1 MASSVNF
8 SSCQFNSFLY
18 RSPRLKYSSFPS
30 RQLKCF
36 HSPPRS
42 SRQLKYSFSPC
53 RQLKYPFSPS
63 RQLKYFSSPS
73 CQLKDSSPSSLQL
86 KDSSS
91 SRQWKYQV
99 FLSFRFETRRNFTSQ
114 LLKALKDT
122 GMNVFFD
129 EEKLEKGEQFLGQLT
144 QSIEVSN
151 LSIIILSADYASSD
165 VCLTELSQIMDLK
178 HNQGHIVLPIFFHVD
193 PSDVQNISGTFQK
206 SFDAHEPKQ
215 PPPCDEEKLKQ
226 WKLKQQKVKQWKADL
241 AQVGTLKGV
250 HIKGDRPETE
260 HIKHIVE
267 CAINKLM
274 KHQVFLSFGEDT
286 RHNFSSHLLKA
297 LEDTG
302 INVISDDKTEI
313 EISQAIAASN
323 LSIVVLSEDY
333 AVSESCLAQL
343 SCIMARQR
351 TQKHIFLPI
360 FYHVKPDELKLG
372 RSENF
377 AEVADL
383 QGLII
388 EGGYSD
394 RPDTEHIK
402 VVVRDVIQKLNRK
415 SRSVSDELIGI
426 DDQKETILRLIGQ
439 EKNRLIGLWG
449 MGGIGKT
456 TLVDA
461 VYNEITLVF
470 DSRCFVHNV
479 RRQIEDKGM
488 ISVRNEL
495 LTNLLGNK
503 TDIDTPSIGCLVTQ
517 DRLKNKRV
525 FVVLDDVNDS
535 DLMDLMGVKYFGEGS
550 KIIVTSRDRQVLKNG
565 GADEIYKVKK
575 LNDKDSLQLF
585 SRFAFKLS
593 NPALDFQDLW
603 NKFLEYAQGNPL
615 ALKVLGSKLYTK
627 SRKEWE
633 GEVDKLKEYPQQ
645 KISQI
650 LRSSFDELDKLEK
663 DIFLDIACF
672 FKRELK
678 EDVEE
683 ILSCLYKGAACG
695 ISNLLDKCLV
705 HIDSY
710 GRICMHDMLEEMGK
724 DIVRRESK
732 DPGERSRL
740 WSLKDMIQELKY
752 NKVNK
757 SIEGIKLFV
766 SRLED
771 QLLLYSG
778 FEKMHNLRYIILYT
792 FPFSVT
798 SVSFSDELRYLHWD
812 FCPLKSLSSNFNPK
826 NLVVLKL
833 RDSFIE
839 QLWKEDHQD
848 LVNLRSIDLSGCT
861 SLVEIPNLSGAI
873 NLQSLCC
880 NGCESLV
887 ELPSLNQLV
896 SIESLDLSYCK
907 NLRKIPNPFR
917 AINLKSLECY
927 YCTSLVELS
936 CLNQLVSL
944 ESLDLSYCKN
954 LRKIPNPFGAIN
966 LKSLKCKYCTSLV
979 ELPSLNKLVSLES
992 LDLSFCENLRKIS
1005 DPFGAI
1011 NLKSIK
1017 CNYCTSLIELPS
1029 LNQLVSLE
1037 SLDLSYCEN
1046 LRKNP
1051 EPFGAI
1057 NLKSLECY
1065 YCTSLVELS
1074 CLNHLASLE
1083 ELGLKGCHKLKK
1095 FPELPNNFC
1104 ELDLRYT
1111 EIQEVP
1117 DSIQHLVGLR
1127 KLSLSH
1133 SRVENLSSNISK
1145 LESLNVLELE
1155 ECRRIKTLSEL
1166 PRYLRCLNANYC
1178 RSLEKVSFTDHNSN
1192 SFFSLHDGDDTPR
1205 EEKVSMSF
1213 LNCFKLNQDSIKN
1226 IERNAVLQIQSLAQ
1240 RWARRKGRGSF
1251 GNQFFCCF
1259 PGYEVPAN
1267 EFEHRSVN
1275 PWLNLKIAANGCSGS
1290 RFLAFALC
1298 FLANFW
1304 SADGDVGFI
1313 CEYQLT
1319 AASGKKFMRESRVSW
1334 RGDRGYRYKAHVF
1347 IVFNKDMI
1355 IRDNDY
1361 EEASFEF
1368 YIKDQLGRKYKAVEW
1383 GVHVF
1388 YVDAE
1393 SYSISDMQLHN
1404 IAIQMHCIILLCLH
1418 GFSELADI
1426 CRRYPCLRKFD
1437 YKGDH
1442 VFFLFNQDMI
1452 IIDND
1457 YEEASFE
1464 LYIGNPYGNE
1474 FKVEKCGVNIFYMDA
1489 EGYTISDVMRWDKSY
1504 ENSDSQK
1511 DARGELR
1518 EDAEEILS
1526 CFYKGVTSGI
1536 SNLIDKTLL
1545 HMDSNRQIS
1554 MYEEMGKDLVRQKED
1569 LCGGYFGGHHLTDYI
1584 AMLRTEQL

>member
-724 DIVRRESK
+724 DYILQRYEH
-732 DPGERSRL
+732 PEERNRL
-740 WSLKDMIQELKY
+740 WSLKDVNQVLRC
-752 NKVNK
+752 NKENK
-757 SIEGIKLFV
+757 SIKGIKFQMTQSDPLLSCRHGFV
-766 SRLED
+766 NML
-771 QLLLYSG
+771 
-778 FEKMHNLRYIILYT
+778 NLRYIDLSTGCLMYEKDK
-792 FPFSVT
+792 VLAHKVD
-798 SVSFSDELRYLHWD
+798 SVSFPDELRYLCWSGYP
-812 FCPLKSLSSNFNPK
+812 FKSLSSNSNPK
-826 NLVVLKL
+826 NLTVLKL
-833 RDSFIE
+833 RFGCME
-839 QLWKEDHQD
+839 QLWNEDHQD
-848 LVNLRSIDLSGCT
+848 LVNLRIIDLSHCLKLRKIPNLSGAVNLKSLCCRMCE
-861 SLVEIPNLSGAI
+861 SLVELPCLSHLPSLEILDLTDCVNLRKIPNLSGAI
-873 NLQSLCC
+873 NLKSLNLSSCL
-880 NGCESLV
+880 ELV
-887 ELPSLNQLV
+887 EPL
-896 SIESLDLSYCK
+896 
-907 NLRKIPNPFR
+907 
-917 AINLKSLECY
+917 
-927 YCTSLVELS
+927 
-936 CLNQLVSL
+936 
-944 ESLDLSYCKN
+944 
-954 LRKIPNPFGAIN
+954 
-966 LKSLKCKYCTSLV
+966 
-979 ELPSLNKLVSLES
+979 ELPINITQLN
-992 LDLSFCENLRKIS
+992 LSHTV
-1005 DPFGAI
+1005 
-1011 NLKSIK
+1011 IK
-1017 CNYCTSLIELPS
+1017 
-1029 LNQLVSLE
+1029 
-1037 SLDLSYCEN
+1037 
-1046 LRKNP
+1046 
-1051 EPFGAI
+1051 
-1057 NLKSLECY
+1057 
-1065 YCTSLVELS
+1065 
-1074 CLNHLASLE
+1074 
-1083 ELGLKGCHKLKK
+1083 
-1095 FPELPNNFC
+1095 
-1104 ELDLRYT
+1104 
-1111 EIQEVP
+1111 EVA

-1127 KLSLSH
+1127 ELNLSH
-1133 SRVENLSSNISK
+1133 SRVKNVSNSISK
-1145 LESLNVLELE
+1145 FESLRVLVLDY
-1155 ECRRIKTLSEL
+1155 CKSLKTLPEL
-1166 PRYLRCLNANYC
+1166 PRYLWFLDASNCT
-1178 RSLEKVSFTDHNSN
+1178 SLEKVSFTDV
-1192 SFFSLHDGDDTPR
+1192 SFNPFHSLHDGDGAPLR
-1205 EEKVSMSF
+1205 EDVFMLFS
-1213 LNCFKLNQDSIKN
+1213 NCRSLNQDSIKN
-1226 IERNAVLQIQSLAQ
+1226 IVANAMLQIHSLAQ
-1240 RWARRKGRGSF
+1240 RWVRRKGISLGEYEWDF
-1251 GNQFFCCF
+1251 LFCCF
-1259 PGYEVPAN
+1259 PGNEVPEN
-1267 EFEHRSVN
+1267 VFYYGSMN
-1275 PWLNLKIAANGCSGS
+1275 YSFDLKITPNGFSGS
-1290 RFLAFALC
+1290 RLLAFAICLV
-1298 FLANFW
+1298 
-1304 SADGDVGFI
+1304 ADLTRAKRDLEFI
-1313 CEYQLT
+1313 CKYQLT
-1319 AASGKKFMRESRVSW
+1319 TTSGEKFTNECHVSLTQ
-1334 RGDRGYRYKAHVF
+1334 DKIFRYKTDSNPYLWN
-1347 IVFNKDMI
+1347 FNFM
-1355 IRDNDY
+1355 
-1361 EEASFEF
+1361 
-1368 YIKDQLGRKYKAVEW
+1368 
-1383 GVHVF
+1383 
-1388 YVDAE
+1388 
-1393 SYSISDMQLHN
+1393 
-1404 IAIQMHCIILLCLH
+1404 
-1418 GFSELADI
+1418 
-1426 CRRYPCLRKFD
+1426 
-1437 YKGDH
+1437 GDH
-1442 VFFLFNQDMI
+1442 VFILFNQDMI

-1457 YEEASFE
+1457 YEKASFE
-1464 LYIGNPYGNE
+1464 LDIGDLDGDE
-1474 FKVEKCGVNIFYMDA
+1474 FKVKKCGVNIFYMDA
-1489 EGYTISDVMRWDKSY
+1489 EGYTISDVMRWDKSNQ
-1504 ENSDSQK
+1504 NSDCQ
-1511 DARGELR
+1511 
-1518 EDAEEILS
+1518 EDANIEGAHDGSATEIRPGDERRFGNDGEE
-1526 CFYKGVTSGI
+1526 GDGGP
-1536 SNLIDKTLL
+1536 KTL
-1545 HMDSNRQIS
+1545 
-1554 MYEEMGKDLVRQKED
+1554 K
-1569 LCGGYFGGHHLTDYI
+1569 
-1584 AMLRTEQL
+1584 

>member
-1 MASSVNF
+1 MASS
-8 SSCQFNSFLY
+8 
-18 RSPRLKYSSFPS
+18 
-30 RQLKCF
+30 
-36 HSPPRS
+36 
-42 SRQLKYSFSPC
+42 
-53 RQLKYPFSPS
+53 
-63 RQLKYFSSPS
+63 
-73 CQLKDSSPSSLQL
+73 
-86 KDSSS
+86 SSS
-91 SRQWKYQV
+91 STQLKYQV
-99 FLSFRFETRRNFTSQ
+99 FLSFRGEDMRLNFTSH

-129 EEKLEKGEQFLGQLT
+129 EDKLEKGEQ
-144 QSIEVSN
+144 
-151 LSIIILSADYASSD
+151 
-165 VCLTELSQIMDLK
+165 LSQ
-178 HNQGHIVLPIFFHVD
+178 
-193 PSDVQNISGTFQK
+193 
-206 SFDAHEPKQ
+206 
-215 PPPCDEEKLKQ
+215 
-226 WKLKQQKVKQWKADL
+226 
-241 AQVGTLKGV
+241 
-250 HIKGDRPETE
+250 
-260 HIKHIVE
+260 
-267 CAINKLM
+267 
-274 KHQVFLSFGEDT
+274 
-286 RHNFSSHLLKA
+286 A
-297 LEDTG
+297 L
-302 INVISDDKTEI
+302 
-313 EISQAIAASN
+313 SQAIAASN
-323 LSIVVLSEDY
+323 LSIVVLSVDY
-333 AVSESCLAQL
+333 ASSKSCLAEL
-343 SCIMARQR
+343 CDIMGRKG
-351 TQKHIFLPI
+351 TQQHTVLPI
-360 FYHVKPDELKLG
+360 FYHVDPSHVRNIGGSFKASFEEHESNRPLDEVNRWRDAFVEIGKLKGWHIQGGKLD
-372 RSENF
+372 RSE
-377 AEVADL
+377 AE
-383 QGLII
+383 
-388 EGGYSD
+388 Y
-394 RPDTEHIK
+394 IK
-402 VVVRDVIQKLNRK
+402 DVVEYVIKELNSK
-415 SRSVSDELIGI
+415 SKSVNKELVGI
-426 DDQKETILRLIGQ
+426 DDQKKKILQLI
-439 EKNRLIGLWG
+439 EEEDSRIIGLWG

-456 TLVDA
+456 TLAEA
-461 VYNEITLVF
+461 VYNEISPTF
-470 DSRCFVHNV
+470 QCRCFLQDV
-479 RRQIEDKGM
+479 REQIKKQGKKSLRD
-488 ISVRNEL
+488 EL
-495 LTNLLGNK
+495 LSELLNSK
-503 TDIDTPSIGCLVTQ
+503 TCVDTPSISSDLTQ
-517 DRLKNKRV
+517 QRLNNIKV
-525 FVVLDDVNDS
+525 IVVLDDVSDS
-535 DLMDLMGVKYFGEGS
+535 ELIDLMGVEHFGDGS
-550 KIIVTSRDRQVLKNG
+550 KIIITSRDRQVLTNG
-565 GADEIYKVKK
+565 GADKIHKVNK
-575 LNDKDSLQLF
+575 LNEEDSLQLF
-585 SRFAFKLS
+585 STFAFKSLNPAPDFRDLS
-593 NPALDFQDLW
+593 NIFLW
-603 NKFLEYAQGNPL
+603 YAEGSPL

-633 GEVDKLKEYPQQ
+633 SEVGKLKEYAKP

-650 LRSSFDELDKLEK
+650 LMSSFEELDEQEK
-663 DIFLDIACF
+663 NIFLDIACV
-672 FKRELK
+672 LK
-678 EDVEE
+678 GESKKEVEE
-683 ILSCLYKGAACG
+683 ILSCLYEDEGAMCG
-695 ISNLLDKCLV
+695 ISDLLDKCLIEV
-705 HIDSY
+705 DY
-710 GRICMHDMLEEMGK
+710 NGVICMHDMLEEMGK

-1393 SYSISDMQLHN
+1393 SYSISDVM
-1404 IAIQMHCIILLCLH
+1404 CFDTKGRFSIILLCLH

-1511 DARGELR
+1511 DARG
-1518 EDAEEILS
+1518 
-1526 CFYKGVTSGI
+1526 
-1536 SNLIDKTLL
+1536 
-1545 HMDSNRQIS
+1545 
-1554 MYEEMGKDLVRQKED
+1554 
-1569 LCGGYFGGHHLTDYI
+1569 GGYFQGHHLTDYI
-1584 AMLRTEQL
+1584 VMLDW